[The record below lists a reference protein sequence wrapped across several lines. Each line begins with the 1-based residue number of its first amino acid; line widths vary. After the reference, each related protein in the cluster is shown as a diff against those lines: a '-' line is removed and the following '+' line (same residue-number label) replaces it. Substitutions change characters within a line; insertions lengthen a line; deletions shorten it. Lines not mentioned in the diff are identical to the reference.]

1 MTKADAIAEACESRL
16 NERSSQ
22 SSIVAGVA
30 LVSVGILY
38 VVALGTA
45 AFVVR
50 ETARPHH
57 RVERSQGRETPER
70 PAKRTWRAG
79 LDDLR
84 SHA

>member
-45 AFVVR
+45 AWLWPFWV
-50 ETARPHH
+50 
-57 RVERSQGRETPER
+57 G
-70 PAKRTWRAG
+70 G
-79 LDDLR
+79 Y
-84 SHA
+84 